1 MPRTRA
7 PYPLNWPP
15 DGGAGSFGT
24 IHGEGCEGLP
34 GKRAGEEVA
43 ILAYDADAV
52 VLALVPHGITFAQLQ
67 VRPASL
73 EEAFIDITEVNNS
86 SCLLSNIFAR
96 RC

>member
-1 MPRTRA
+1 MTR
-7 PYPLNWPP
+7 
-15 DGGAGSFGT
+15 
-24 IHGEGCEGLP
+24 IQ
-34 GKRAGEEVA
+34 RAGEEVA
-43 ILAYDADAV
+43 ILACDADAV
-52 VLALVPHGITFAQLQ
+52 VLALVTHGITFAQLQ